1 MNAQKLQAIKRIKK
15 EFQDLSDNP
24 NGNIGVT
31 VGLVDENNIFE
42 WRCTLIGPRD
52 TPYVNG
58 IFYLTIKFPQN
69 YPEAPPE
76 VCFKTPIYHV
86 NINPK
91 RTMRNG
97 IRDESLGHV
106 CISTLNWWKPHYT
119 IKEVLTNIFG
129 LFYMANPE
137 SPYGIDRAEELRNN
151 KTLHDEKIKYFTKKY
166 ANHQID
172 QSVYENNENDWDFTY
187 NP

>member
-1 MNAQKLQAIKRIKK
+1 MMAQKLQAIKRIKQ
-15 EFQDLSDNP
+15 EFKDLSDNP

-58 IFYLTIKFPQN
+58 IFYLTIKFPYN
-69 YPEAPPE
+69 YPEAAPE

-151 KTLHDEKIKYFTKKY
+151 KTLHDEKIKAFY
-166 ANHQID
+166 AQVKHFVETQKIEEGD
-172 QSVYENNENDWDFTY
+172 MFFFKMDFQ
-187 NP
+187 